1 MLFKMQLEKNLKN
14 LLNNMYMSK
23 LLSQLK
29 TVNLI
34 YHWIPTS
41 KIQYKLSKENSI
53 ILKMKY

>member
-1 MLFKMQLEKNLKN
+1 MQLEKNLKN

-34 YHWIPTS
+34 YH
-41 KIQYKLSKENSI
+41 
-53 ILKMKY
+53 

>member
-34 YHWIPTS
+34 YH
-41 KIQYKLSKENSI
+41 
-53 ILKMKY
+53 